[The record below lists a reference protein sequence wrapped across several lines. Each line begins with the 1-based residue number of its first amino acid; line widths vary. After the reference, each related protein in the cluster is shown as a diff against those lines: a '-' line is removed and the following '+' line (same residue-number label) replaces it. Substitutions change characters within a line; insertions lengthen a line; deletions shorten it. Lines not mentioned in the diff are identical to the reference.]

1 MAKYVL
7 TALATSTPSIEVE
20 DLSACVMSLKE
31 GNKRDRRD
39 ILSDQGISLTEKII
53 GILGGMGPEAT
64 ADLFSRIIRATPV
77 KKDQDHPRTII
88 YSNSKVP
95 DRTPAVLG
103 DGPDPVPEMA
113 KAGRALETA
122 GADFLIMPC
131 NTAHHFIGKL
141 RESVGIPILHMIELT
156 AKKVGHDLPN
166 VKRAGLIAT
175 DGTMKSGLYHRSFLE
190 QGIEIMNPAVDL
202 QRASMKA
209 IYEHIKT
216 GDLEG
221 GREIVLKVASGLLDS
236 GAQAVICGCTEISL
250 VLKDRDIPVPVI
262 DPLQILAE
270 TAVGVALGKIKLE
283 QDVI

>member
-1 MAKYVL
+1 M
-7 TALATSTPSIEVE
+7 
-20 DLSACVMSLKE
+20 
-31 GNKRDRRD
+31 
-39 ILSDQGISLTEKII
+39 TEKII

-64 ADLFSRIIRATPV
+64 ADLFYRILKATPV
-77 KKDQDHPRTII
+77 ERDQDHPRTII

-103 DGPDPVPEMA
+103 DGPNPVPEMVMAA
-113 KAGRALETA
+113 KALETA
-122 GADFLIMPC
+122 GADFLVMPC
-131 NTAHHFIGKL
+131 NTAHYFIGEL
-141 RESVGIPILHMIELT
+141 REGLGIPILHMIELT
-156 AKKVGHDLPN
+156 AKKVGHDLLN
-166 VKRAGLIAT
+166 VNRAGLIAT
-175 DGTMKSGLYHRSFLE
+175 DGTMNGGLYHRSFLE

-250 VLKDRDIPVPVI
+250 VLKDGDVPVPVI

-270 TAVGVALGKIKLE
+270 TSVDVALGKVKLE
-283 QDVI
+283 